1 MMSEENNNKLGEQDL
16 ENSTLEKEEQVSEEL
31 KDKDEAEISNEDLI
45 KKLNEEIAGLKDQRL
60 RAIAE
65 LENFRKRAEKDQS
78 DALKYGISNFAKEII
93 NIRDNIERAQ
103 SSISDEAKN
112 NEAIKSVIEGID
124 LIAQSVVSTFEK
136 IGIKKIES
144 LNEKFDHNLHQAMM
158 EIENEELEPGTIV
171 QELIPGYTLH
181 DRLLR
186 PAMVGVSKKSNKNED
201 NADKSS
207 SEEIES

>member
-1 MMSEENNNKLGEQDL
+1 MSEENNKIEEQDL
-16 ENSTLEKEEQVSEEL
+16 ENPTSEKEEQVSESPKE
-31 KDKDEAEISNEDLI
+31 KEEEVSPEDLI
-45 KKLNEEIAGLKDQRL
+45 EKLNEEISGLKDQRL

-103 SSISDEAKN
+103 SSISEEAKN

-158 EIENEELEPGTIV
+158 EIEDDDLEPGKIV

-186 PAMVGVSKKSNKNED
+186 PAMVGVSKKTKKKDDTAENSSPEEG
-201 NADKSS
+201 KS
-207 SEEIES
+207 

>member
-1 MMSEENNNKLGEQDL
+1 MSEENNNKLEEQDL
-16 ENSTLEKEEQVSEEL
+16 ENPTLEKEEQVSEEL
-31 KDKDEAEISNEDLI
+31 KDQEEAEISPEDLI
-45 KKLNEEIAGLKDQRL
+45 EKLNEEITDLKDQRL

-136 IGIKKIES
+136 IGIKKIDS

-158 EIENEELEPGTIV
+158 EIENDELDPGTIV

-186 PAMVGVSKKSNKNED
+186 PAMVGVSKKSKKNED
-201 NADKSS
+201 NAEKSAP
-207 SEEIES
+207 EEIES